1 MADKTYDIA
10 IVGAGF
16 SGPILAANIAE
27 KGVKQGTGDRLR
39 IALIEAGPHMEGP
52 HRPGYGAP
60 VRRRRITNLVGG
72 DPAFHW
78 DDGGARVVGGSSL
91 HWQASAFLPYPIDY
105 VHWQEETGVDRT
117 PDKLLPGVEETRR
130 EFNVHEYPEE
140 ENTRGNRLF
149 NEVAT
154 RMGYQTYRQQG
165 ARRNCIY
172 CGFCAG
178 AHMCRYDARSSTL
191 GYVDK
196 ALKHGVDVLANTE
209 VEKVLI
215 EPKGKRG
222 VASGLICRDAE
233 STYEIQADHIIMAC
247 GFRKTPLLL
256 MRSGY
261 GPPEWAGNPI
271 TVVNPNIG
279 KHIDGHPRI
288 PGISAIFDEALGD
301 GLVGSVRGYFIIHDD
316 RPDAL
321 GRLLLRADLGGGA
334 YPQTTALNRFAPEFG
349 QAHKDWMKNKGILR
363 TGSLNPSMA
372 KATGRWSFDSRGSL
386 VYSGDHS
393 MVVRRAREGLEIAHG
408 ILTEMGAREIT
419 SKDIPARINS
429 ATRGS
434 HLVGSC
440 RAGTD
445 PGTSVV
451 NPYFESHDVD
461 NLYICDASVI
471 PRVTTGNTGTPQAA
485 VTVFGAA
492 RIVERHFQR

>member
-1 MADKTYDIA
+1 MADKTYDVA

-27 KGVKQGTGDRLR
+27 KGVKPGTGERLR
-39 IALIEAGPHMEGP
+39 IALIEAGPHMEGA

-60 VRRRRITNLVGG
+60 ARRERITNLVGQ

-78 DDGGARVVGGSSL
+78 DDGGAKMVGGSSL

-105 VHWQEETGVDRT
+105 VHWQEETGLDWSADNLR
-117 PDKLLPGVEETRR
+117 DAVEETRR
-130 EFNVHEYPEE
+130 EFNIHEYPDEA
-140 ENTRGNRLF
+140 NTRGNRLF
-149 NEVAT
+149 HQVAK
-154 RMGYQTYRQQG
+154 RMGYEPFRQQG

-178 AHMCRYDARSSTL
+178 AHMCRYDSRSSSL

-196 ALKHGVDVLANTE
+196 ALKHGVDILADTE
-209 VEKVLI
+209 VQRVII
-215 EPKGKRG
+215 EAKGKRG
-222 VASGLICRDAE
+222 VANGLICRDAE
-233 STYEIQADHIIMAC
+233 STYELEADHIIMAC
-247 GFRKTPLLL
+247 GFRKTPKLL

-261 GPPEWAGNPI
+261 GPPDWAGNPI

-288 PGISAIFDEALGD
+288 PGISAIFDEPLGD
-301 GLVGSVRGYFIIHDD
+301 STVAAVRGYFLILDD
-316 RPDAL
+316 RKDAL
-321 GRLLLRADLGGGA
+321 GRLLIRADLGGGA
-334 YPQTTALNRFAPEFG
+334 YPHTAALNTWAPEFG
-349 QAHKDWMKNKGILR
+349 KDHKGWMKDGGIFH
-363 TGSLNPSMA
+363 TGTMNPAMA
-372 KATGRWSFDSRGSL
+372 KGAGRWSFDPQGDL

-393 MVVRRAREGLEIAHG
+393 VVVRRAREGLEIAHG
-408 ILTEMGAREIT
+408 ILTEMGASKIT
-419 SKDIPARINS
+419 SKDVPARINS

-445 PGTSVV
+445 PTASVV